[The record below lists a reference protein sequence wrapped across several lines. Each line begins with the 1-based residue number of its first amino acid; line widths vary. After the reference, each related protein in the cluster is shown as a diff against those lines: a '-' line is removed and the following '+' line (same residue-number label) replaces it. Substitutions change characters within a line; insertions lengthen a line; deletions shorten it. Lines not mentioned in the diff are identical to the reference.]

1 MDKKLLKEISKL
13 KYLNQYNTKKTLNEN
28 KVSITEQLGPALL
41 KGLWTNALGVGL
53 DQAMKLNL
61 NNITEYFGKELV
73 EKVDSL
79 ITKAVTSGRLIN
91 KLGMFNGNSID
102 LGLSLF
108 KMFTQEGT
116 TASMGRLERNLFYE
130 AIASVDESVNK
141 KVLEQIAATTEG
153 AAMKS
158 GTMSEEAFELLL
170 KNSDS
175 PLHGFSETFLRQ
187 VARTTPETITP
198 GGKKAYDAVM
208 GKLSAAGDML
218 GELMAKGYKWT
229 QSGMVRIGGTGLFN
243 HSGLVE
249 ISSKIHAALV
259 DKYIGKLA
267 NYKIENI
274 PKILQSIGLP
284 SESIQSVIKAIQQGV
299 PVTEKI
305 TKEIWT
311 ILTSRSTKELEVVF
325 KEIFDDL
332 GKNKWFMKSLPQ
344 YLDLMVSVSESA
356 TVAQIKKAQ
365 KTALLK
371 ILPGFT
377 DESLEMILRNLAKKN
392 PVASRFRKIWYRKG
406 TDTSRFYHW
415 ISCGGVTSIMTKRIC
430 VVFKLH
436 LLTSILPFFSEYAS
450 LKSIYDKLLGG
461 GVSDKQQKKL
471 ASIKDILD
479 PPAVIVQSLNDPTK
493 FQFLAPADDK
503 SVKAVNTYYDKIAE
517 QLGIHLLT
525 FVPSDQANNIGIL
538 PPKYQEN
545 PEFDEEYVQDADSM
559 YAPSNGRGRWYTGP
573 LLSELNKSPK
583 NEVSNYLLSI
593 FSSDWNNI
601 NEGKISNILT
611 TRPSRFGIAKLSE
624 RYKIHTNRSLW
635 GDLDQLSYGDG
646 ILQNFAKN
654 LLFLTDTDKHNIN
667 LDGILR
673 LPEYQ
678 KNDAPGSESI
688 IVDPVQSIMN
698 DWWEFPTELW
708 DVQDV
713 EGEMEE
719 VQFYPEYSG
728 KMPLQLMIALKAGPT
743 FSSEDTEGQKYSMT
757 VKSETDLWN
766 IPATEFN
773 KFLKN
778 EGNAPFDKDL
788 YQHPYIYELKVIG
801 YDDSGAEMTQW
812 VSKTNPKWSSVP
824 KNSGIEKMI
833 NDKWKKEKEKIE
845 NEALNQEEDI

>member
-1 MDKKLLKEISKL
+1 
-13 KYLNQYNTKKTLNEN
+13 
-28 KVSITEQLGPALL
+28 
-41 KGLWTNALGVGL
+41 
-53 DQAMKLNL
+53 
-61 NNITEYFGKELV
+61 
-73 EKVDSL
+73 
-79 ITKAVTSGRLIN
+79 
-91 KLGMFNGNSID
+91 
-102 LGLSLF
+102 
-108 KMFTQEGT
+108 MFTQEGT

-406 TDTSRFYHW
+406 TDTSRFY
-415 ISCGGVTSIMTKRIC
+415 
-430 VVFKLH
+430 
-436 LLTSILPFFSEYAS
+436 
-450 LKSIYDKLLGG
+450 
-461 GVSDKQQKKL
+461 Q
-471 ASIKDILD
+471 
-479 PPAVIVQSLNDPTK
+479 
-493 FQFLAPADDK
+493 
-503 SVKAVNTYYDKIAE
+503 
-517 QLGIHLLT
+517 
-525 FVPSDQANNIGIL
+525 
-538 PPKYQEN
+538 
-545 PEFDEEYVQDADSM
+545 
-559 YAPSNGRGRWYTGP
+559 
-573 LLSELNKSPK
+573 
-583 NEVSNYLLSI
+583 
-593 FSSDWNNI
+593 
-601 NEGKISNILT
+601 
-611 TRPSRFGIAKLSE
+611 
-624 RYKIHTNRSLW
+624 
-635 GDLDQLSYGDG
+635 
-646 ILQNFAKN
+646 
-654 LLFLTDTDKHNIN
+654 
-667 LDGILR
+667 
-673 LPEYQ
+673 
-678 KNDAPGSESI
+678 
-688 IVDPVQSIMN
+688 
-698 DWWEFPTELW
+698 
-708 DVQDV
+708 
-713 EGEMEE
+713 
-719 VQFYPEYSG
+719 
-728 KMPLQLMIALKAGPT
+728 
-743 FSSEDTEGQKYSMT
+743 
-757 VKSETDLWN
+757 
-766 IPATEFN
+766 
-773 KFLKN
+773 
-778 EGNAPFDKDL
+778 
-788 YQHPYIYELKVIG
+788 
-801 YDDSGAEMTQW
+801 
-812 VSKTNPKWSSVP
+812 
-824 KNSGIEKMI
+824 
-833 NDKWKKEKEKIE
+833 
-845 NEALNQEEDI
+845 